1 MNTNTQAVPL
11 QLQLD
16 IPLMKKRISVNVN
29 PRNSI
34 KQLLILF
41 SQKLDIDYS
50 SYTIVAKL
58 KREKDRIRIPT
69 DIPLSFALED
79 VSVQPVVIEIGFSYD

>member
-58 KREKDRIRIPT
+58 KREKDKIKIPT
-69 DIPLSFALED
+69 DIPLSFAL
-79 VSVQPVVIEIGFSYD
+79 

>member
-1 MNTNTQAVPL
+1 MSTQAVPL

-16 IPLMKKRISVNVN
+16 IPLMRKRISVNVN

-50 SYTIVAKL
+50 SYTIVAKV
-58 KREKDRIRIPT
+58 KREKDKIRIPT
-69 DIPLSFALED
+69 DIPLSFAL
-79 VSVQPVVIEIGFSYD
+79 

>member
-58 KREKDRIRIPT
+58 KREKDKIRIPT
-69 DIPLSFALED
+69 DIPLSFAL
-79 VSVQPVVIEIGFSYD
+79 